1 MIDQIHLDHFK
12 CFESLTLPLAPMTLL
27 TGFNAGGKSTA
38 GQVLL
43 LLAQTLRWAPTSDR
57 ITLNGRLT
65 QLGTAAEVVRGDNLT
80 MKLGAQQGTARLIWT
95 LGAGD
100 RRTAT
105 FLDIAEVEV
114 GSQNGNQTIA
124 LPTKK
129 NWSDGFSEDV
139 NSLLDSIRNVIFL
152 SAVRS
157 GLGPTFP
164 SPQDAEPV
172 HADVGPYGEFAPWWL
187 ALYLDEEVELA
198 RRHPQEEG
206 TTLRRQFGAWASE
219 LFPGAEVNANFLGR
233 TGLVDL
239 ELRRTTTDTWQ
250 RPANIGYGLTYALP
264 ILVAAL
270 LAKPGQVLLIDS
282 PEAHLHPQAQSNI
295 ARFLATM
302 VAAGV
307 QVILETH
314 SDHVLNGTRLAVRKH
329 NDYSILD
336 PDQVI
341 VHFFTGARTGAPAI
355 ISAQIDQE
363 GGVSDWP
370 PGFFDQSEKDLSI
383 LAGLV

>member
-1 MIDQIHLDHFK
+1 MIDQINIGQFK
-12 CFESLTLPLAPMTLL
+12 CFESLTLPLAPLTLL
-27 TGFNAGGKSTA
+27 TGFNAGGKSTT

-43 LLAQTLRWAPTSDR
+43 LLAQTLRWAPASSH

-65 QLGTAAEVVRGDNLT
+65 QLGTAAEVIRGDNPT
-80 MKLGAQQGTARLIWT
+80 MKLGARQGTASLTWT
-95 LGAGD
+95 LGAEN

-105 FLDIAEVEV
+105 ALDIAKLEI
-114 GSQNGNQTIA
+114 GSRNGNQTISF
-124 LPTKK
+124 PTEEIWL
-129 NWSDGFSEDV
+129 NDSSEDV
-139 NSLLDSIRNVIFL
+139 NSLLCSITNVIFL

-164 SPQDAEPV
+164 SPQDVKPV

-198 RRHPQEEG
+198 RRHPEEEG

-239 ELRRTTTDTWQ
+239 ELRRSTTDTWQ
-250 RPANIGYGLTYALP
+250 RPANTGYGLTYALP
-264 ILVAAL
+264 ILVAGL

-295 ARFLATM
+295 AKFLATM

-307 QVILETH
+307 QIILETH
-314 SDHVLNGTRLAVRKH
+314 SDHVLNGTRLAVRRY
-329 NDYSILD
+329 NDSSILNT
-336 PDQVI
+336 DQVA
-341 VHFFTGARTGAPAI
+341 VYFFTGSRAGSPPV

-370 PGFFDQSEKDLSI
+370 SGFFDQSEKDLST